1 VTVVVTAAIVAC
13 TGTAVLQPP
22 ERPPEPVPPPPEQ
35 PTPAPPP
42 RQEPEQ
48 PPQVRHVPVA
58 NAPVV
63 RVGLLAGVTSARVAA
78 DRGLEAFT
86 RSGSPLATLRPGDSW
101 TARRRGLN
109 VILEGPGRDIG
120 PAASMTLQP
129 RDGGSV
135 VVNGRSYRGSLELFV
150 TDSGLT
156 VVNQVS
162 LEDYLPGVVGAEM
175 GPRPADDHEAL
186 EAQAIVSRTYALR
199 NRGRWAAQGFDY
211 QSGVS
216 DQVYGGIA
224 AENAGARDAV
234 EQTAGL
240 IVTWNG
246 QPIDAFFFSTCGG
259 RTELGTEVFRGANPA
274 YLRSVSDLAPDGT
287 AYCSLSPRYH
297 WREEFTGGQLR
308 DALRRYLPAATSV
321 AAERISRVRDVRI
334 TSRTGSGRVETLVVD
349 LPSGSVTVP
358 GPATRR
364 VLRDASGN
372 ILRSTLFTL
381 RATHAAGE
389 VSHLVV
395 EGSGAGHGVGFCQ
408 WGAVGRARAGQSHE
422 SIISAYFPGTRIE
435 RAY

>member
-1 VTVVVTAAIVAC
+1 VVAIVVTTAIIAC
-13 TGTAVLQPP
+13 SSTAVLQPP
-22 ERPPEPVPPPPEQ
+22 ERPPEPVPAPPQEPPPE
-35 PTPAPPP
+35 APP
-42 RQEPEQ
+42 REPEQ
-48 PPQVRHVPVA
+48 PPEVRHVPVA

-63 RVGLLAGVTSARVAA
+63 RVGLLVGVASAQLAA
-78 DRGLEAFT
+78 DGGLEVFT
-86 RSGSPLATLRPGDSW
+86 RGGAPLASIQPGKTW
-101 TARRRGLN
+101 VARRRGRN
-109 VILEGPGRDIG
+109 VLLEGPGPDIG
-120 PAASMTLQP
+120 PVTSMAVQP
-129 RDGGSV
+129 RDGASV
-135 VVNGRSYRGSLELFV
+135 LVNGRPYRGSLELIV

-156 VVNQVS
+156 VVNALS
-162 LEDYLPGVVGAEM
+162 LEAYLPGVVAAEM
-175 GPRPADDHEAL
+175 GPRPADDREAL

-211 QSGVS
+211 QPGVS
-216 DQVYGGIA
+216 DQVYGGLA
-224 AENAGARDAV
+224 AEYPGARNAV

-297 WREEFTGGQLR
+297 WREEFTGRQLR

-321 AAERISRVRDVRI
+321 AAERITRIRDVRV
-334 TSRTGSGRVETLVVD
+334 TSRTASGRVQSMLVD
-349 LPSGSVTVP
+349 LPGGAVSVP
-358 GPATRR
+358 GPAARR

-372 ILRSTLFTL
+372 LLRSTLFTL
-381 RATHAAGE
+381 RTTHAAGE
-389 VSHLVV
+389 VSHLEI

-422 SIISAYFPGTRIE
+422 AIISAYFPGTRIE

>member
-1 VTVVVTAAIVAC
+1 MVVAAAIVAC
-13 TGTAVLQPP
+13 SSTAVLQPP
-22 ERPPEPVPPPPEQ
+22 ERPPEPA
-35 PTPAPPP
+35 PAPPHEPPPQQPP
-42 RQEPEQ
+42 REPEQ
-48 PPQVRHVPVA
+48 PPEVRHVPVA

-63 RVGLLAGVTSARVAA
+63 RVGLLAGVASAQLAA
-78 DRGLEAFT
+78 DGGAEVFT
-86 RSGSPLATLRPGDSW
+86 SGGAPLASIQSGATW

-109 VILEGPGRDIG
+109 VMLEGSGRDIG
-120 PAASMTLQP
+120 PVASMTLQP
-129 RDGGSV
+129 RDEGTVS
-135 VVNGRSYRGSLELFV
+135 VNGRRYRGSLELIV

-175 GPRPADDHEAL
+175 GPRPADDREAL

-224 AENAGARDAV
+224 AENPGAKDAV
-234 EQTAGL
+234 AQTAGL

-246 QPIDAFFFSTCGG
+246 RPIDAFFFSTCGG
-259 RTELGTEVFRGANPA
+259 HTELGPEVFRGANPA
-274 YLRSVSDLAPDGT
+274 YLRSVSDIAPDGT
-287 AYCSLSPRYH
+287 AYCSLSPRFH
-297 WREEFTGGQLR
+297 WREEFTGRQLR
-308 DALRRYLPAATSV
+308 AALRRYLPAATSV
-321 AAERISRVRDVRI
+321 AAERITRIRDIRI
-334 TSRTGSGRVETLVVD
+334 SSRTASGRVKSMVVE
-349 LPSGSVTVP
+349 LPGGAVTVP
-358 GPATRR
+358 GSATRR
-364 VLRDASGN
+364 VLRDPSGN

-389 VSHLVV
+389 VSHLEI

-422 SIISAYFPGTRIE
+422 AIISAYFPGTRIE

>member
-1 VTVVVTAAIVAC
+1 LTIVVTAAIMAC
-13 TGTAVLQPP
+13 SSTAVLQPP
-22 ERPPEPVPPPPEQ
+22 ERPPEPVPAPPQEPPPPPSPQ
-35 PTPAPPP
+35 P
-42 RQEPEQ
+42 EPEQ
-48 PPQVRHVPVA
+48 PPEVRHVPVA

-63 RVGLLAGVTSARVAA
+63 RVGLQVGVASAQLTA
-78 DRGLEAFT
+78 DDGLEVFT
-86 RSGSPLATLRPGDSW
+86 RGGTPLASIRPGSAW
-101 TARRRGLN
+101 IARRRGLN
-109 VILEGPGRDIG
+109 VLLEGSGSDIG
-120 PAASMTLQP
+120 PVASMTLQP
-129 RDGGSV
+129 RQGGSV
-135 VVNGRSYRGSLELFV
+135 TVNGRAYHGSLELFV

-156 VVNQVS
+156 VVNQLS
-162 LEDYLPGVVGAEM
+162 LEEYLPGVVGAEM
-175 GPRPADDHEAL
+175 GPRPAGDREAL

-216 DQVYGGIA
+216 DQVYGGLA
-224 AENAGARDAV
+224 AENAGAQEAV

-297 WREEFTGGQLR
+297 WREEFTGSQLR

-321 AAERISRVRDVRI
+321 AAERVSRVRDVRV
-334 TSRTGSGRVETLVVD
+334 TSRTASGRVQNMVVE
-349 LPSGSVTVP
+349 LPGGAVTVP

-364 VLRDASGN
+364 VLRDPSGN
-372 ILRSTLFTL
+372 LLRSTLFTL

-395 EGSGAGHGVGFCQ
+395 EGSGAGHGVGSCQ

-422 SIISAYFPGTRIE
+422 SIISAYFPDTRIE